1 MFVVEGSDRAAFL
14 MNAFN
19 KKAMKISVFYF
30 ASRFIIYHVKFVKK
44 SHEAAKRIQSSSSC
58 HPFSTL
64 AQFAMLAKTDA

>member
-1 MFVVEGSDRAAFL
+1 MFVVGGSDRAAFL
-14 MNAFN
+14 MDAFN
-19 KKAMKISVFYF
+19 KKVIKIPVFYF
-30 ASRFIIYHVKFVKK
+30 ASRFITYHVKFIKK